1 MTPLLKVSVGPNVDS
16 LEEIPYNDGSS
27 HAVRSAQF
35 DGMVSV
41 YIKGE
46 GRGIANSGENTYFEH
61 ESRTTRSWSIRIQ
74 GASSF
79 AREEGLYLNTI
90 ALGKVGS

>member
-1 MTPLLKVSVGPNVDS
+1 MTPSLKVSVGPNVDN
-16 LEEIPYNDGSS
+16 LKEIPYNDGSS

-41 YIKGE
+41 HIKGE
-46 GRGIANSGENTYFEH
+46 QGVAKSDEDAYFDH

-74 GASSF
+74 GV
-79 AREEGLYLNTI
+79 L
-90 ALGKVGS
+90 